1 VQTQH
6 DDFDDVQ
13 GQGAIPIIHDQDLA
27 VTEARL
33 SLDVGLTR
41 RFGASLMLPVRL
53 ISTRIAYRDGRGREV
68 QLVQPSTHHRNEVLS
83 GLGDPMLLGVVTEAW
98 GGLRLTGR
106 LGFSI
111 PLGRTEDDPFAMP
124 DVFHQHIQMG
134 TGTVNPI
141 VALEAAY
148 TWERWRLAG
157 FGFTQQAV
165 YENSKG
171 FQAGDR
177 YAVGVA
183 LRRMLGGFSVRGG
196 AELLAETFE
205 RWSGIRYT
213 DEGNQGR
220 IDALV
225 TAGATWQASRTVS
238 IDATLK
244 IALVNHA
251 VGGQLSMPAILE
263 VGAAWSLGGPP
274 AAARRAGAHDDDD
287 DDHDHAHGDA
297 HENGDGHAPADGEHG
312 DHAHGD
318 GEAHDHGALDTTGAD
333 VLDLGK
339 NGSRVELVPVPGKI
353 TIFDFWATWCVPCKT
368 LEPVLVELAKKH
380 PERVALRRIDAVDW
394 DSPVVAQHLTPR
406 AFDLP
411 HLKIYDAKG
420 VLVLEE
426 SSGPGKLG
434 TLIESVRAIV
444 EPPAP
449 ATAPPA
455 PATPAPAPP
464 ATSAPA
470 PARPKVV
477 APARREIV
485 VTEAGFEPAV
495 TRVPRGTPV
504 TLRFLRKTKKTC
516 ATEIMFEH
524 DGNRVMRALP
534 LDTPVEL
541 TLTFAK
547 AGRIT
552 YACAMDM
559 IRGTLDVR

>member
-1 VQTQH
+1 
-6 DDFDDVQ
+6 VQ
-13 GQGAIPIIHDQDLA
+13 GQGGIPIIHDQDIA
-27 VTEARL
+27 ITEARL

-41 RFGASLMLPVRL
+41 RLGASLMLPVRL
-53 ISTRIAYRDGRGREV
+53 VATQIAYRDGRGREV
-68 QLVQPSTHHRNEVLS
+68 ELVQPSTHHRNEVLS

-98 GGLRLTGR
+98 GPLRLTGR
-106 LGFSI
+106 LGFAI
-111 PLGRTEDDPFAMP
+111 PLGRTERDPFAMP
-124 DVFHQHIQMG
+124 DVVHQHIQMG

-141 VALEAAY
+141 AAIEAGY
-148 TWERWRLAG
+148 TWDRWRLAG

-171 FQAGDR
+171 YQAGDR

-183 LRRMLGGFSVRGG
+183 LQRMLGGFSVRGG
-196 AELLAETFE
+196 TELLAETFE
-205 RWSGIRYT
+205 RWNGIRYT

-225 TAGATWQASRTVS
+225 TAGATWQASRSVS

-263 VGAAWSLGGPP
+263 IGAAWSLGGPP
-274 AAARRAGAHDDDD
+274 SARARSAHDDD
-287 DDHDHAHGDA
+287 DDHDHVHGDGHDHEHVDEHGHEHGDA
-297 HENGDGHAPADGEHG
+297 GGHTDGHGERGPGGGGLH
-312 DHAHGD
+312 
-318 GEAHDHGALDTTGAD
+318 ALDTTGAD